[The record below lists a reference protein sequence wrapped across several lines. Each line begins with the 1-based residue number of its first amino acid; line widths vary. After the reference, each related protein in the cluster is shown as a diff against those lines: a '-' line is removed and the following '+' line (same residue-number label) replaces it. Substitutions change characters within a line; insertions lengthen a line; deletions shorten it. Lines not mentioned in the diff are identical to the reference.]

1 VLDQNPAHDVGGGG
15 KEAPAVFPRMV
26 FVRDQPQKGF
36 VNERRRLEVVILSL
50 SAELD
55 LGDLP

>member
-1 VLDQNPAHDVGGGG
+1 
-15 KEAPAVFPRMV
+15 
-26 FVRDQPQKGF
+26 